1 MHQLIDLLKQ
11 ASAILEPF
19 TRNVRAGTRVY
30 DGTRYAPASP
40 QSPEPYALAWW
51 SSFQT
56 TIALLDGLETLKP
69 SQLDYLRHSLCG
81 GMGSFGDF
89 SLDEARLGASATK
102 ANRELNRIRAS
113 LYDTLKRFD
122 AKVA

>member
-11 ASAILEPF
+11 TSAILEPF
-19 TRNVRAGTRVY
+19 TQDVRQNALAY
-30 DGTRYAPASP
+30 DGTRYAPATP
-40 QSPEPYALAWW
+40 KSPEPYALAWW

-56 TIALLDGLETLKP
+56 TIALLDGLEALTPK
-69 SQLDYLRHSLCG
+69 QRDYLRHSLCG

-102 ANRELNRIRAS
+102 ANRELTRIRAS
-113 LYDTLKRFD
+113 LYDTLNRFD